1 MVDTNPATRVVP
13 GAPPSVTQTKPR
25 RKKRKANKT
34 KASDSPAE
42 GSVDLP
48 DATSTTPLEKAPESS
63 EAREILDVIEFASVS
78 EDATNDDVLS
88 RPSPVIGFLQKRMRT
103 LNKKISRIAGYA
115 STDTDK
121 LNEDQRRSI
130 KTLPSLEAVQKEL
143 EDIKKAIEVHETE
156 ASRRLALKLAESE
169 RLQEQKLAQAIS
181 STEALYTSRV
191 SSILTLLRLRSVISS
206 GGPLPSVPDFDDAEA
221 SALFNACDTLVGE
234 ESDTKQAMVSGLLTG
249 QGEIN
254 NVTYARLLDVAHL
267 FLAAHQEPTPLPEP
281 EPEPE
286 AEAECEPEVVTT
298 SVPDVPVSG
307 VPGSLSLSGSFSFVQ
322 ASELETSEANAEWVN
337 NDNNKMDTPEL
348 NGVYEPKHNGV
359 ISPPE
364 VEVIS
369 TQPIDWAEAHEDGLP
384 SIANLQAS
392 LVSSDTPTPEVNLP
406 TPAAAG
412 EIEIP
417 KTTPSNEDD
426 GFTPASRGSRGR
438 GRGHRGD
445 RGGVRGGFRG
455 ERGGFHRGIRGSARG
470 GDRAYRGRSDG
481 EGRGGDENRGR
492 GRGRGRRG
500 ERVAH
505 VQPDGQ
511 GSPLS

>member
-1 MVDTNPATRVVP
+1 MADTNPNARIVP
-13 GAPPSVTQTKPR
+13 GAPPSVTQMKPR

-48 DATSTTPLEKAPESS
+48 DATSITPLDKAPEGS
-63 EAREILDVIEFASVS
+63 EARENLDVIEFASVS

-88 RPSPVIGFLQKRMRT
+88 RPSPVVGFLQKRMRT
-103 LNKKISRIAGYA
+103 LNKKILRIAGYA
-115 STDTDK
+115 STDPDK
-121 LNEDQRRSI
+121 LNDDQRRSI
-130 KTLPSLEAVQKEL
+130 KTLSSLEAVQREL
-143 EDIKKAIEVHETE
+143 EDIKRAIEVHEAE
-156 ASRRLALKLAESE
+156 ASRRLVLKRAESE
-169 RLQEQKLAQAIS
+169 RLQEQKLAQAVS

-206 GGPLPSVPDFDDAEA
+206 GGPLPPVPDFDDAEA
-221 SALFNACDTLVGE
+221 SAIFKACDTLVGE

-249 QGEIN
+249 QGEID
-254 NVTYARLLDVAHL
+254 NVTYARLFDVAHL
-267 FLAAHQEPTPLPEP
+267 FLAAQQEPTPLPEP

-286 AEAECEPEVVTT
+286 PECEPEVVTP
-298 SVPDVPVSG
+298 SVPDGPVSG
-307 VPGSLSLSGSFSFVQ
+307 VPGTLSLSGSFSFVQ
-322 ASELETSEANAEWVN
+322 ASELETSDANAELV
-337 NDNNKMDTPEL
+337 NKMDTPEL

-359 ISPPE
+359 TGLPE
-364 VEVIS
+364 AELIS
-369 TQPIDWAEAHEDGLP
+369 TQPIDWAEADEEGLP

-392 LVSSDTPTPEVNLP
+392 LVSSDTTTPEVNLP

-417 KTTPSNEDD
+417 KTTPLNEDD
-426 GFTPASRGSRGR
+426 GFTPASRGGRGR

-445 RGGVRGGFRG
+445 RGSVRGGFRG
-455 ERGGFHRGIRGSARG
+455 DRGGFHRGIRGGSRG
-470 GDRAYRGRSDG
+470 SDRAYRGRSDG
-481 EGRGGDENRGR
+481 DGRGGDESRGR

-511 GSPLS
+511 SSASLS